1 MQDPEI
7 LVMVELFPTGRCK
20 LPAKHPELPTGSG
33 NHCCL
38 VSTAPWGWVGDL
50 YFSPAVFPDV
60 VNIQIV
66 IQVRLQKGSIHL
78 SQGGQKGSRS
88 AWAREVGRRSQ
99 LLGSF

>member
-38 VSTAPWGWVGDL
+38 PEERTGSNKSTE
-50 YFSPAVFPDV
+50 
-60 VNIQIV
+60 
-66 IQVRLQKGSIHL
+66 
-78 SQGGQKGSRS
+78 
-88 AWAREVGRRSQ
+88 ARERRNLSVRCAAASKYQKADKWQQ
-99 LLGSF
+99 LLLYCLAKEALWG